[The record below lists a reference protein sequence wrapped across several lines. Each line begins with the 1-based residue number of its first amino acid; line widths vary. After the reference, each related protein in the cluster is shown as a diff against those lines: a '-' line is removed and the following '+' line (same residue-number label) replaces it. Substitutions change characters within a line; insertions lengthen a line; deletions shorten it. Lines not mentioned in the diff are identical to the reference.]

1 MRTSIN
7 TDTKIPDSYIPL
19 DALRDNEI
27 RRELSPSA
35 FRLFIKLCDRWGFDE
50 NQRLALLGDIHRQTY
65 HNWKR
70 EGVKSLSR
78 DQLERISLLLGIHKG
93 LGLLFADH
101 DSARRWF
108 FSLNHDLPFGG
119 ISPSDHLF
127 KGSIN
132 HLYEVR
138 RYIDAWRGMK

>member
-1 MRTSIN
+1 MRTSID
-7 TDTKIPDSYIPL
+7 TDTKMQDSYIPL
-19 DALRDNEI
+19 DALRDIET
-27 RRELSPSA
+27 RRQLSPSA
-35 FRLFIKLCDRWGFDE
+35 FRLFIKLCDRWGFEE

-65 HNWKR
+65 HKWKR
-70 EGVKSLSR
+70 EGVKSLNR

-119 ISPSDHLF
+119 ISPFDHLL